1 MENSRLVKVDR
12 VLRWIHLYT
21 GLFLLPWMLV
31 YGTSAFCLNH
41 NQWFI
46 KKLNIT
52 PPHWE
57 VVREVDFT
65 PDDAF
70 PHEPVQ
76 QAEAIVKMLGLDGAH
91 RMLGKPTAK
100 QMIINRI
107 CASGNYR
114 ITWRRPRSLVIV
126 EKQKSFSY
134 YRLIH
139 FLHFRGGYGQPYF
152 VHITW
157 AVIVDGVA
165 ASMWLWVISGV
176 YLWWRRT
183 RKLALG
189 VVCLAAGLLSFIG
202 LVLLF
207 CM

>member
-1 MENSRLVKVDR
+1 MENSKLVKVDR

-21 GLFLLPWMLV
+21 GLFLLPWILV

-65 PDDAF
+65 PDDTF
-70 PHEPVQ
+70 PREPSQ
-76 QAEAIVKMLGLDGAH
+76 QAQAIVKMVDLDGAH
-91 RMLGKPTAK
+91 RILGKPTAN

-134 YRLIH
+134 YRLMH

-152 VHITW
+152 AHITW
-157 AVIVDGVA
+157 AVIVDVVA
-165 ASMWLWVISGV
+165 VSMWLWVISGV

-202 LVLLF
+202 LVFLF